1 VLQIPSRTVLLTM
14 KTGVEARD
22 YAEVAKKENLKPL
35 EIELRKIEDAAERL
49 KNDMLYMK
57 QRGKKKEREEGD
69 RSGRVKEND
78 MLYMK
83 Q

>member
-1 VLQIPSRTVLLTM
+1 MITM

-35 EIELRKIEDAAERL
+35 EIELRKVEDAAERI

-57 QRGKKKEREEGD
+57 QRGGSKRRGNKRGNGEKRKSERRNVGLE
-69 RSGRVKEND
+69 
-78 MLYMK
+78 
-83 Q
+83 